1 MTLILN
7 LTNNIDCN
15 GSQDALLNSD
25 DQCLAYFYY
34 ESLKKKCCV
43 VFEPKEVLI
52 IPASLNQG
60 NLTASESTK

>member
-34 ESLKKKCCV
+34 ESLKKKNAVLCLN
-43 VFEPKEVLI
+43 PKK
-52 IPASLNQG
+52 S
-60 NLTASESTK
+60 